1 MAVRLSHGDRRAT
14 AFWNQNSG
22 RDNSV
27 GSLSAMYANNRKI
40 DPHVLR
46 SWIFFALPLV
56 PALRV
61 CQGQLLCMVSSSHKE
76 MNFISRLDVNFLDST
91 QNIYKVSGA

>member
-1 MAVRLSHGDRRAT
+1 MGTVDRPLAPT
-14 AFWNQNSG
+14 PPHHFWNPNSG

-46 SWIFFALPLV
+46 SWIFFALPLIKENQAV
-56 PALRV
+56 IYWPKEWVLGTSQLPTEDLSRYRV
-61 CQGQLLCMVSSSHKE
+61 VK
-76 MNFISRLDVNFLDST
+76 
-91 QNIYKVSGA
+91 